1 MKNSKRP
8 DSTQLQAWDIE
19 NVITSALGSIGLVK
33 LLHSP
38 IVAERTIE
46 PVNGDIFNQQNQTK
60 QNKHFTTASK
70 SPQPDILLCE
80 CNHED
85 KPDLRL
91 TSPENPISLEIRHV
105 RQTEPQ
111 EPIAIYAV
119 R

>member
-8 DSTQLQAWDIE
+8 DSTQLQAWDIK
-19 NVITSALGSIGLVK
+19 NVIPSAVGSIGLVK

-38 IVAERTIE
+38 IVAEHTIE
-46 PVNGDIFNQQNQTK
+46 PVNGDIFNQQNK
-60 QNKHFTTASK
+60 AIQNKRFITARK

>member
-46 PVNGDIFNQQNQTK
+46 LVNVDIFNQ
-60 QNKHFTTASK
+60 
-70 SPQPDILLCE
+70 
-80 CNHED
+80 
-85 KPDLRL
+85 
-91 TSPENPISLEIRHV
+91 
-105 RQTEPQ
+105 
-111 EPIAIYAV
+111 
-119 R
+119 